1 MHPTSGMCK
10 AFIWWVPSHTQSLNA
25 IHPAVCEI
33 WKTGMHVRTCR
44 FTPTLTCLKVIASWS
59 LSTHQIWTQSGQ
71 PSWSYRWRGC
81 LRHPLLG
88 TCHVP
93 WQAPAGIGVGQIRN
107 LLNGDIEQK
116 KTAREPVNPFQR
128 YKLHKSV
135 MGSGRVGLGWDP
147 PPVRVLMFSLQ
158 TSYAKVSIEDE
169 VRHVGDGYEAFCQ
182 TRGQS
187 RDQL

>member
-1 MHPTSGMCK
+1 MHSTSDMCK
-10 AFIWWVPSHTQSLNA
+10 ALISWVPSHTQNLNA

-33 WKTGMHVRTCR
+33 WKTGMHVRMCR
-44 FTPTLTCLKVIASWS
+44 FTPTLTCLKVIA
-59 LSTHQIWTQSGQ
+59 LGTHQIWTQSGQ
-71 PSWSYRWRGC
+71 PWWSYRWRGC

-88 TCHVP
+88 TCHVR

-116 KTAREPVNPFQR
+116 KTACE
-128 YKLHKSV
+128 SV
-135 MGSGRVGLGWDP
+135 TRSRDISFSKASWGRVGLGWDP

-158 TSYAKVSIEDE
+158 TSYTKVSVEDE
-169 VRHVGDGYEAFCQ
+169 VRHMGDGYEAFCQ